1 MVVSCESELGDG
13 GLLMFVVERDFGLL
27 WLWMSVTWKPLS
39 KASFGILWSFTT
51 PDVCVLYLHNPTW
64 VINTIIVILIW
75 FCFALAFPRLHKT
88 FITDR
93 GRPYTDTPFVI
104 PPGILKSSQPE
115 RDDPNLCMVL
125 HLNTFNIYIY
135 IFFNICPLLTSKFG
149 KPLLRVHKWSLG
161 KRWGSWQGQTGRDD
175 GRKTQA
181 AGILV
186 LTQDLAT
193 IAIWHGSRLLRD
205 VTGMTALPDRE
216 TNRSNLETGDMMKRE
231 WPNIV
236 CWGSPACM
244 QRWVRSKSSKF
255 YRRLEITIQ

>member
-135 IFFNICPLLTSKFG
+135 ILIFVRYS
-149 KPLLRVHKWSLG
+149 HQSLG
-161 KRWGSWQGQTGRDD
+161 NLCWESTSGVLANGEALDKVKLGETTEERLRQLGFLCWPRTWQQ
-175 GRKTQA
+175 
-181 AGILV
+181 
-186 LTQDLAT
+186 
-193 IAIWHGSRLLRD
+193 
-205 VTGMTALPDRE
+205 
-216 TNRSNLETGDMMKRE
+216 
-231 WPNIV
+231 
-236 CWGSPACM
+236 
-244 QRWVRSKSSKF
+244 
-255 YRRLEITIQ
+255 